1 MKFRIYIIIA
11 ILAAGLSYTLDC
23 LTHPQE
29 KENAITARQH
39 EDTLKGNGETSDR
52 YVDYNYAFCA
62 ASGTSIS
69 AQRSNGNSS
78 IPRNPGAWKRCNESD
93 SQIVELHS
101 GKICCESAV
110 NNFLSTILLHPSGLQ
125 SDSHRFIQLCRLT
138 I

>member
-69 AQRSNGNSS
+69 AQRSNSNSS
-78 IPRNPGAWKRCNESD
+78 IPIWLPYMSSRDTAIDTELLRVTAD
-93 SQIVELHS
+93 SM
-101 GKICCESAV
+101 SAR
-110 NNFLSTILLHPSGLQ
+110 PP
-125 SDSHRFIQLCRLT
+125 
-138 I
+138 